1 MEEKFRNGRL
11 ELKQREKRRNGRISE
26 KLRKRRIVKSFK
38 KKEKQLIHK
47 INACNKVRL
56 YGIGIYTP

>member
-1 MEEKFRNGRL
+1 MKQEKAKYVWEEWAD
-11 ELKQREKRRNGRISE
+11 

-56 YGIGIYTP
+56 YGIGIYTPWWISEEQG